1 MHKRKHILLFIGRN
15 PVFTPINF
23 NINKPL
29 KVGQQAG
36 IITVKFHSDPP
47 LDAHPEWSFFYNR
60 PLRGIRSYTS
70 VYTNESSG
78 VEYTVLTLSG
88 LSLND
93 SGYYMVTAFNLCG
106 QSSLLVNVKVV
117 RGE

>member
-1 MHKRKHILLFIGRN
+1 MLSFIGRN
-15 PVFTPINF
+15 PVLTPINF

-29 KVGQQAG
+29 KVGKQAG
-36 IITVKFHSDPP
+36 IITVRFQGDPS
-47 LDAHPEWSFFYNR
+47 LDAHPKWSFFYNR
-60 PLRGIRSYTS
+60 PLRGSRSYTS

-78 VEYTVLTLSG
+78 VNYTVLTLSG

-93 SGYYMVTAFNLCG
+93 SGYYMVTASNLCG
-106 QSSLLVNVKVV
+106 QSSLLVNVKVF